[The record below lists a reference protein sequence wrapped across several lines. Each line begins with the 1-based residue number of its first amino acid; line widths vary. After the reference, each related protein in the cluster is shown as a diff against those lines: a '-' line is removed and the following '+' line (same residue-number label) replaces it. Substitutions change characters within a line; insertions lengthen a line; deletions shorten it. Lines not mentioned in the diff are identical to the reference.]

1 MKKKFLYALLLSSCF
16 IFIQNNVKA
25 EAPWAGEGTVTLN
38 SDYTMTNDRIP
49 EQTDDITI
57 DGNKFGI
64 NGDNQYQLYRDDDR
78 LPSSPNNPTMYSK
91 SITLQNL
98 GDFTLN
104 SASQSGENTITLL
117 DENGNKVFYDYQIN
131 NQGLHNFYWGA
142 EDLPSNVTKISS
154 IFSHEGDISILK
166 TVIKDNTIEH
176 SSKSNGGR
184 SGGAIHWVNE
194 VEWDFKDYENDD
206 YDIVITDD
214 TGENGFKLQD
224 SLIIN
229 NGINSTAEDE
239 EEIIAGG
246 AFELEGSGFDND
258 ANTVLIDKSYFI
270 ENFINSQKSI
280 YAQGGAIVASAIHNF
295 TVSNSY
301 FGKNY
306 VKGQAAYGGAIYI
319 NNAEVY
325 EKPYLITST
334 VFEDNYAKSDIR
346 ANGIAE
352 GGAVLAYYYT
362 DITNSLFEGNYV
374 ESPHYARG
382 GALFL
387 QSGDED
393 LEDLDENWGYN
404 DFEFNIENTKF
415 NNNSAKMKADKFSS
429 AEISGGAIYNDHF
442 ATTTIKN
449 STFTGNEAIAYG
461 DYDGEKYN
469 GTAQGGAIF
478 NYERAVLTVDTS
490 NFTGNKAVASTEG
503 EKGNAFGG
511 AIYNKTDAKLTVKD
525 STFSENEAIGAGNS
539 AGGAIFNAKDAELN
553 IIAENTDVLFEKNK
567 SGSTQDNLTSDAITD
582 DGGKINLNAK
592 KDRSII
598 FNDRI
603 LSYKDNGSEGIININ
618 QADEVQYDGTVV
630 INNDMTGYKGTVN
643 FEGGILQ
650 AGKDIPISEDN
661 KVNLFTGAS
670 SFNVNNTPM
679 IDVSKDNRYA
689 TYNLGNLN
697 LKSDLNASIQADLR
711 GEGKIDKFEADT
723 VQNDNESKININ
735 YIDLV
740 SDTDENV
747 LSKELTVTDDS
758 DLYGVITL
766 GEGAKEALAPIFRY
780 GVTYD
785 EEGNLTFLRGDLVN
799 KPEPEPEPDPEPQP
813 EPNPDNPDNPHNP
826 DNPDNPDKP
835 DKPNIPDNPN
845 TPAASNPT
853 SWRAF
858 NPAVLAS
865 TVAVQAG
872 ALATMNNTNYYAMQ
886 HAQNY
891 MNYSKSQ
898 RFALKS
904 VNKYAMAQGGPFSP
918 LYTKEAL
925 NGFWFKPYATF
936 ENIPLKN
943 GPKVS
948 NISYGSLIGYDA
960 EMVSHKNGWDSV
972 FTGYIGYNGAS
983 QRYSGVDTY
992 LNGGTLGST
1001 FTLYK
1006 GNFYNATNI
1015 SVGSI
1020 LGDSSSMYGHED
1032 YTMLTAGIADKFGY
1046 NIEMSDGR
1054 FIFQPSMLIAYSFIN
1069 NFDYTNGAGVR
1080 INSTPTHVIQ
1090 MAPGIKFIM
1099 NSESGWQPYIAVN
1112 MIWNLINDSKV
1123 TANNVVLPDMTIK
1136 PYVQYGLG
1144 VQKKIEDNFMMYS
1157 QAMAQNGGRN
1167 GVALT
1172 AGLRWAV
1179 GHN

>member
-1 MKKKFLYALLLSSCF
+1 MKKKFLCALLLSSCIVF
-16 IFIQNNVKA
+16 IPNKVKA
-25 EAPWAGEGTVTLN
+25 ETSWNGEGTVNLE
-38 SDYTMTNDRIP
+38 SDYTMDDERIP
-49 EQTDDITI
+49 QQSGDITI

-64 NGDNQYQLYRDDDR
+64 DGNNQYQLYRHDER
-78 LPSSPNNPTMYSK
+78 LHDSPNNPTMDSK

-98 GDFTLN
+98 GDFTVLDGD
-104 SASQSGENTITLL
+104 SGEYDVKDI
-117 DENGNKVFYDYQIN
+117 NGNIKSIN
-131 NQGLHNFYWGA
+131 ISNNGLHNFHWGA
-142 EDLPSNVTKISS
+142 DDTPSNVGEISS
-154 IFSHEGDISILK
+154 IFSHNGDVSILK

-176 SSKSNGGR
+176 NNQSNGGR

-194 VEWDFKDYENDD
+194 VEWDFEDYENDN
-206 YDIVITDD
+206 YNIVITDD
-214 TGENGFKLQD
+214 TGKDGFKLQD
-224 SLIIN
+224 SLIVN
-229 NGINSTAEDE
+229 NGINSTSDDK

-246 AFELEGSGFDND
+246 ALELEGSGFDNN
-258 ANTVLIDKSYFI
+258 ANTVLIDNSYFI
-270 ENFINSQKSI
+270 GNYINSEKSI

-306 VKGQAAYGGAIYI
+306 VKGEAAYGGAIYI

-325 EKPYLITST
+325 EKPYLIDST
-334 VFEDNYAKSDIR
+334 VFENNYAKSDTR

-352 GGAVLAYYYT
+352 GGAILAYYYT
-362 DITNSLFEGNYV
+362 DIKNSLFEGNYV
-374 ESPHYARG
+374 ESTHLAKG

-393 LEDLDENWGYN
+393 LEDLDDNYGYN
-404 DFEFNIENTKF
+404 DFVFNIENTKF

-429 AEISGGAIYNDHF
+429 AEISGGAVYNDHF

-461 DYDGEKYN
+461 DFEEEEYN
-469 GTAQGGAIF
+469 GTASGGAVF
-478 NYERAVLTVDTS
+478 NDERANLTIDTS
-490 NFTGNKAVASTEG
+490 SFTGNKVIASNNGSEG
-503 EKGNAFGG
+503 SAFGG
-511 AIYNKTDAKLTVKD
+511 AIYNNTDAKLTVKD
-525 STFSENEAIGAGNS
+525 STFSENEAIGAEHS

-553 IIAENTDVLFEKNK
+553 IIAENADVLFENNK
-567 SGSTQDNLTSDAITD
+567 SGKSQDTLSSDAITD
-582 DGGKINLNAK
+582 DGGIINLCAK
-592 KDRSII
+592 KGKSII
-598 FNDRI
+598 FNDKI
-603 LSYKDNGSEGIININ
+603 ISYDDNGTNGVININ
-618 QADEVQYDGTVV
+618 KSDDVQYDGTVV
-630 INNDMTGYKGTVN
+630 INEDMTGYTGTVN
-643 FEGGILQ
+643 LEGGILQ
-650 AGKDIPISEDN
+650 AGKDIPMSDDN

-670 SFNVNNTPM
+670 SFNINNTAM

-689 TYNLGNLN
+689 TYNLGKLN
-697 LKSDLNASIQADLR
+697 LKSDLSASIQADLT
-711 GEGKIDKFEADT
+711 GDGQIDKFEADS
-723 VQNDNESKININ
+723 VQNENGAKININ

-740 SDTDENV
+740 SDTDENI
-747 LSKELTVTDDS
+747 LSKQLTVTDDS

-785 EEGNLTFLRGDLVN
+785 DEGNLTFLRGDLVN
-799 KPEPEPEPDPEPQP
+799 NPD
-813 EPNPDNPDNPHNP
+813 PDNPSSAP
-826 DNPDNPDKP
+826 
-835 DKPNIPDNPN
+835 
-845 TPAASNPT
+845 SNPT

-865 TVAVQAG
+865 SVAVQAG
-872 ALATMNNTNYYAMQ
+872 ALATMNNTNYYTMQ
-886 HAQNY
+886 HAENY

-904 VNKYAMAQGGPFSP
+904 VNKYAMTTGGPFSP
-918 LYTKEAL
+918 LYTNELL
-925 NGFWFKPYATF
+925 NGYWFKPYATF

-948 NISYGSLIGYDA
+948 NISYGALIGHDS
-960 EMVSHKNGWDSV
+960 ELISHKNGWDSV
-972 FTGYIGYNGAS
+972 FSAYIGYNGAS

-992 LNGGTLGST
+992 LNGGTIGST
-1001 FTLYK
+1001 YTLYK
-1006 GNFYNATNI
+1006 GNFYNSTNLN
-1015 SVGSI
+1015 VGSI
-1020 LGDSSSMYGHED
+1020 IGDSSSMYGNED

-1046 NIEMSDGR
+1046 NVEMQEGK

-1069 NFDYTNGAGVR
+1069 NFNYTNAAGVR

-1090 MAPGIKFIM
+1090 MAPGVKFIM

-1144 VQKKIEDNFMMYS
+1144 VQKKVEDNFMMYS

-1172 AGLRWAV
+1172 LGLRWAV
-1179 GHN
+1179 GRNKKSSSQTN

>member
-1 MKKKFLYALLLSSCF
+1 MNKKFLYGLLLSSCI
-16 IFIQNNVKA
+16 IFIPNNVKA
-25 EAPWAGEGTVTLN
+25 ETTWLGEGSVNLE
-38 SDYTMTNDRIP
+38 SDYKMDEKRIP
-49 EQTDDITI
+49 QQTGDITI
-57 DGNKFGI
+57 NGNNFGI
-64 NGDNQYQLYRDDDR
+64 DGDKKYQLYRHDER
-78 LPSSPNNPTMYSK
+78 LPNLPNNPTMDSQ

-98 GDFTLN
+98 GDFSLE
-104 SASQSGENTITLL
+104 SASQVDEYTLTLL
-117 DENGNKVFYDYQIN
+117 DENGNKVLKNYQITN
-131 NQGLHNFYWGA
+131 DGLHNFYWGA
-142 EDLPSNVTKISS
+142 EDTPSNVDEISS
-154 IFSHEGDISILK
+154 VFSHNGDVSISK

-176 SSKSNGGR
+176 NNKSMGGR

-194 VEWDFKDYENDD
+194 VDWDFEDYENED
-206 YDIVITDD
+206 YDIVFKSD
-214 TGENGFKLQD
+214 TGKNGFKLQD
-224 SLIIN
+224 SLIVN
-229 NGINSTAEDE
+229 NGITSTTDDN

-246 AFELEGSGFDND
+246 AFELEGSGFDNN

-270 ENFINSQKSI
+270 GNYIDSARSI

-306 VKGQAAYGGAIYI
+306 VKGAAAYGGAIYI

-325 EKPYLITST
+325 EKPYLIDST
-334 VFEDNYAKSDIR
+334 VFENNYAKSETR
-346 ANGIAE
+346 NSGIAE
-352 GGAVLAYYYT
+352 GGAVLAYYFT
-362 DITNSLFEGNYV
+362 DVKNSLFEGNYV
-374 ESPHYARG
+374 ESTHLARG

-393 LEDLDENWGYN
+393 LEDLEDNWGYN
-404 DFEFNIENTKF
+404 DFTFNIENTKF
-415 NNNSAKMKADKFSS
+415 NNNSAKMKADKFST
-429 AEISGGAIYNDHF
+429 AEISGGAVYNDHF

-449 STFTGNEAIAYG
+449 STFTNNEAIAYG
-461 DYDGEKYN
+461 EDNGEKYY
-469 GTAQGGAIF
+469 GTARGGAVF
-478 NYERAVLTVDTS
+478 NEERANLTIDTS
-490 NFTGNKAVASTEG
+490 SFEGNKAVASNEDENG
-503 EKGNAFGG
+503 SAFGG
-511 AIYNKTDAKLTVKD
+511 AVYNKTDATLTIKD
-525 STFSENEAIGAGNS
+525 STFSENQAIGGKNS
-539 AGGAIFNAKDAELN
+539 AGGAIYNDKGAKLN
-553 IIAENTDVLFEKNK
+553 IVAENANVLFENNK
-567 SGSTQDNLTSDAITD
+567 SGKSPDNLTSDAITD
-582 DGGKINLNAK
+582 NGGTINLNAK
-592 KDRSII
+592 KDKSII

-603 LSYKDNGSEGIININ
+603 LSYDENADDGVININ
-618 QADEVQYDGTVV
+618 KSDDVQYDGAVV

-643 FEGGILQ
+643 LEGGILQ
-650 AGKDIPISEDN
+650 AGKNLPIEDN
-661 KVNLFTGAS
+661 KVKLFTGAS
-670 SFNVNNTPM
+670 SFNVNNTAM
-679 IDVSKDNRYA
+679 IDVSKDDRYA
-689 TYNLGNLN
+689 TYNLGKLNLN
-697 LKSDLNASIQADLR
+697 SDLSASIQADLK
-711 GEGKIDKFEADT
+711 GDGQIDKFEADS
-723 VQNDNESKININ
+723 VQNENGSKINID
-735 YIDLV
+735 YIGLT
-740 SDTDENV
+740 SDTDENI
-747 LSKELTVTDDS
+747 LSKELALTDDS
-758 DLYGVITL
+758 DLYEVITL

-785 EEGNLTFLRGDLVN
+785 DEGNLTFLRGDLVN
-799 KPEPEPEPDPEPQP
+799 KPEPEPDPEP
-813 EPNPDNPDNPHNP
+813 EPKPDVPDNPVNPNPNNPDNPNR
-826 DNPDNPDKP
+826 
-835 DKPNIPDNPN
+835 
-845 TPAASNPT
+845 PAPSNPT

-898 RFALKS
+898 RYALKS
-904 VNKYAMAQGGPFSP
+904 VNKYAMASGPFSP
-918 LYTKEAL
+918 LYTKESL

-948 NISYGSLIGYDA
+948 NISYGSLIGYDG

-972 FTGYIGYNGAS
+972 LTGYIGYNGAS

-1006 GNFYNATNI
+1006 GNFYNSTNLN
-1015 SVGSI
+1015 VGSI
-1020 LGDSSSMYGHED
+1020 IGDSSSMYGHED

-1046 NIEMSDGR
+1046 NVEMSDGK

-1090 MAPGIKFIM
+1090 MAPGVKFIM
-1099 NSESGWQPYIAVN
+1099 NLKSGWQPYIAVN

-1136 PYVQYGLG
+1136 PYIQYGLG
-1144 VQKKIEDNFMMYS
+1144 VQKKVEDNFMMYS

-1172 AGLRWAV
+1172 VGLRWAV